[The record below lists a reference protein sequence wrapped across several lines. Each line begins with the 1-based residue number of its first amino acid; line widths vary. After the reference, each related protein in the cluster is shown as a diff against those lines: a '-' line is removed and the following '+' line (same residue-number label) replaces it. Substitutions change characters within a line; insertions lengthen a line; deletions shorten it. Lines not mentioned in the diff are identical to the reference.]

1 MNAIAV
7 AATSYCMGSI
17 PFSYIWAKVFSGV
30 DIRQVGSRNV
40 GTTNVILS
48 SGLLPGLL
56 SGVGDLGKGVAAVL
70 FAQAVAPESIVM
82 HFVAALA
89 AIIGHNWPVWLGF
102 HGGGGLATSIGA
114 LLVLSTG
121 SLVYMV
127 VFWAVTYIVT
137 RHKYLSSVVS
147 CLAVGVFL
155 GLCERSWD
163 YFFFGSGM
171 GFLLGV
177 KQVIAWFKYGVKP
190 EVAVSGSMHP
200 GKN

>member
-17 PFSYIWAKVFSGV
+17 PFSYIWAKVFSGI
-30 DIRQVGSRNV
+30 DIRLVGSRNV

-48 SGLLPGLL
+48 SGVIPGLL
-56 SGVGDLGKGVAAVL
+56 SGIGDVSKGVAAVL

-89 AIIGHNWPVWLGF
+89 AIIGHNWPIWLSF
-102 HGGGGLATSIGA
+102 HGGGGLATSIGV
-114 LLVLSTG
+114 LLVLSTD
-121 SLVYMV
+121 SLVYMIL
-127 VFWAVTYIVT
+127 FWAVVYVVT

-147 CLAVGVFL
+147 CSAVGVFL
-155 GLCERSWD
+155 GLCEHSWD
-163 YFFFGSGM
+163 YFFFGLGM

-177 KQVIAWFKYGVKP
+177 KQVIAWLKYGVER
-190 EVAVSGSMHP
+190 EVAVSRSMHP

>member
-1 MNAIAV
+1 MNVIAV

-40 GTTNVILS
+40 GTTNVVLS

-56 SGVGDLGKGVAAVL
+56 SGIGDLGKGVAAVL
-70 FAQAVAPESIVM
+70 LAQAVAPESIVM

-89 AIIGHNWPVWLGF
+89 AIIGHNWPIWLGF
-102 HGGGGLATSIGA
+102 HGGGGLATSMGA

-121 SLVYMV
+121 SLVYMA
-127 VFWAVTYIVT
+127 VFWAAAYIIT
-137 RHKYLSSVVS
+137 RHKYFSSVVS

-163 YFFFGSGM
+163 YFFFGLGM

-177 KQVIAWFKYGVKP
+177 KQVIAWLKYGVKQ
-190 EVAVSGSMHP
+190 EVAASGSMHP